1 MSNDRAGT
9 PAELA
14 AKHWWKRFIQSLP
27 DTGTVDT
34 LSPSFPPLSTVQ
46 SGDRRC
52 SSLCSLL
59 GPGAKPGLCA
69 EGCIPGRTS
78 DATRAVKA
86 QGLGFKWGTSNT
98 LHLFYTLTKDKN
110 EEENLYTAGC
120 TIIQYPPSSVQ
131 PPDSPCFYRCDM
143 STTTDGISG
152 CVCWSSWAFQRNPP
166 GICVTVRVLKTAR
179 SRRNTCRCVLTG
191 TGYFPM
197 LRFALYCGSI
207 DKLAHSSRRWSNN

>member
-120 TIIQYPPSSVQ
+120 IIIQYLK
-131 PPDSPCFYRCDM
+131 C
-143 STTTDGISG
+143 TTTWFSLLLALRYVNNDGWNLE
-152 CVCWSSWAFQRNPP
+152 VCLLVILGFSEKPA
-166 GICVTVRVLKTAR
+166 
-179 SRRNTCRCVLTG
+179 RNTRYST
-191 TGYFPM
+191 
-197 LRFALYCGSI
+197 RS
-207 DKLAHSSRRWSNN
+207 